1 MIITQ
6 DLCLLKIK
14 SLVLIQLPLSLAPQ
28 PSVPFNVFLQCGVEG
43 ERCLKGDQ
51 ECYSALASEGC
62 AVRLLEPE
70 N

>member
-1 MIITQ
+1 MITTQ

-14 SLVLIQLPLSLAPQ
+14 SLILIQLPLRLAPQ
-28 PSVPFNVFLQCGVEG
+28 PSVPCNAFLQCGVEG

-51 ECYSALASEGC
+51 ECYPALASEGS
-62 AVRLLEPE
+62 AVRLLDPE